1 MQNVAR
7 DTNRRYAWRDPQ
19 RGLLPPNYPGFSA
32 SIQVV
37 RYKIHRQR
45 PVFGRHRVAYL
56 ADGALPIYEIDD
68 LVSIKLGLVTHVQQL
83 GSFAI
88 DQLDFRVTIFAQA
101 GEQNIVV
108 LISQWTEFVYAHGHA
123 FRIGGAGPGRG
134 GRRLFTSP

>member
-1 MQNVAR
+1 MQNVAP
-7 DTNRRYAWRDPQ
+7 DTNRGFAWRDPQ

-56 ADGALPIYEIDD
+56 AHRALSVCEVDD
-68 LVSIKLGLVTHVQQL
+68 LVSIELGLVTHVQQL
-83 GSFAI
+83 GGFAV

-108 LISQWTEFVYAHGHA
+108 LISQWTEFPYADGHA
-123 FRIGGAGPGRG
+123 IRVRGAGPGRG